1 MPKLLRHVKETLELE
16 TVTVNVEAYE
26 YEGYGFDDYAVLE
39 IEGVGRVELTR
50 RDLPKL
56 AKFLNEVTDI
66 IDW

>member
-1 MPKLLRHVKETLELE
+1 LELE
-16 TVTVNVEAYE
+16 TATVSVEAYE
-26 YEGYGFDDYAVLE
+26 YDGFDDYAVLE
-39 IEGVGRVELTR
+39 IEGVEGVGRVELTR